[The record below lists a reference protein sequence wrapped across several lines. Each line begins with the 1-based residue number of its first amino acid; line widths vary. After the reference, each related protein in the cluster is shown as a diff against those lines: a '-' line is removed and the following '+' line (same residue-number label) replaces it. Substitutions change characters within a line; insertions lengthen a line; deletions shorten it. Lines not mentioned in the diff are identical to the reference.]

1 MDKVNDFFDIN
12 KNAWNKKTDVHLTSK
27 FYDNENFINGK
38 NSLKHIEIDL
48 LGDING
54 KSILH
59 LQCHFGQDSI
69 SLSRA
74 GAVVTG
80 IDFSDNAIHKAKELS
95 VKTNTDSSTEFICS
109 DIFDL
114 KKNLNKKFDIIFT
127 SYGVIGWLPDLKKW
141 SEIISHFLK
150 PGGKFVMVE
159 FHQMLWMYDDD
170 FKYFK
175 YDYFNRGEVKET
187 FEGTYADR
195 NAPIKNEYVMWNH
208 SLSDVIN
215 NLIKSGLEIK
225 TFEEYDY
232 SVYDCFNK
240 AVEYESGRFRV
251 DGIDVSFPL
260 MFSVTALKK

>member
-1 MDKVNDFFDIN
+1 MDEVNRFFETN
-12 KNAWNKKTDVHLTSK
+12 KNAWNKNTDVHITSE

-38 NSLKHIEIDL
+38 NSLKHIEIEM
-48 LGDING
+48 LGDIKG

-59 LQCHFGQDSI
+59 LQCHFGQDTI
-69 SLSRA
+69 SLARA

-80 IDFSDNAIHKAKELS
+80 IDFSDNAINKAKELV
-95 VKTNTDSSTEFICS
+95 VKTKTDESTEFICS
-109 DIFDL
+109 DLYDL
-114 KKNLNKKFDIIFT
+114 KNNLDKKFDVVFT

-159 FHQMLWMYDDD
+159 FHQMLWMFDDD
-170 FKYFK
+170 FNYFK

-187 FEGTYADR
+187 SEGSYADR
-195 NAPIKNEYVMWNH
+195 NAPIKSDYVMWNH

-215 NLIKSGLEIK
+215 NLIKSGLEINS
-225 TFEEYDY
+225 FEEYDY

-240 AVEYESGRFRV
+240 AVEYEQGRYRV
-251 DGIDVSFPL
+251 KGIDVCFPM